1 MNGDPEAMFVHEIID
16 PQGPRNP
23 HVKAAG
29 DITGNGV
36 ADVVAA
42 SSDDGPL
49 VWYESPTW
57 RRHVIAESGR
67 WSCDARLVDMD
78 GDGDADLLIP
88 EWYTHNRLEW
98 YENPLPE
105 GDPRVD
111 PWRRHI
117 IGAPRAHDIRVGDLD
132 ADGSS
137 EIVTREQGPDGNRIV
152 LWKRTAGDAW
162 AQRVLACPAGEGLT
176 IADLT
181 GNGRLDVIIG
191 GRWFEAPQ
199 DILGDAW
206 GEHVFADWPADAVV
220 ASADVNG
227 DGLPEV
233 ILTRSEGPHRLAWF
247 QKPADPRQGDWAEH
261 VVDDSVDFAHGM
273 GLADLTGSGRLD
285 IVVAE
290 MHQSPR
296 KRVMAYLNQGAG
308 RSWRRVILAETGS
321 HNICLADVDGSGA
334 PAVVGANW
342 SGPHQPIELWRRR

>member
-16 PQGPRNP
+16 PQGPRDP

-137 EIVTREQGPDGNRIV
+137 EIVTREQGPDGSRIV
-152 LWKRTAGDAW
+152 LWKRTAPDAW
-162 AQRVLACPAGEGLT
+162 TP
-176 IADLT
+176 
-181 GNGRLDVIIG
+181 
-191 GRWFEAPQ
+191 
-199 DILGDAW
+199 
-206 GEHVFADWPADAVV
+206 
-220 ASADVNG
+220 
-227 DGLPEV
+227 
-233 ILTRSEGPHRLAWF
+233 
-247 QKPADPRQGDWAEH
+247 DPRQGDWAEH

-321 HNICLADVDGSGA
+321 HNICLADVDGSGT

-342 SGPHQPIELWRRR
+342 SGEYQPVELWRRR